1 MSCFSQE
8 QVWERLPD
16 ISIGHDVM
24 DTNLKYWVELDCR
37 GVVVGFHAVNAQGE
51 LFYFHHYVNINK
63 LL

>member
-1 MSCFSQE
+1 
-8 QVWERLPD
+8 
-16 ISIGHDVM
+16 M

-37 GVVVGFHAVNAQGE
+37 GVVVGFHTVNAQGE